1 MPATANNELQML
13 SPATKPRPVAG
24 GPQDLRSEMCPGA
37 DHAPN
42 KMSSASP
49 VAGEE
54 LDEAKAIQLA
64 HDGNHA
70 GFEYLY
76 RRHSRRYT
84 APVIWTCRFDQLR
97 NH

>member
-13 SPATKPRPVAG
+13 SPATKPRPIAG
-24 GPQDLRSEMCPGA
+24 GPHDLRSEMCPGA

-54 LDEAKAIQLA
+54 LDEVKAIQLA
-64 HDGNHA
+64 HNGNHA

-76 RRHSRRYT
+76 RRHSRRVHGSRY
-84 APVIWTCRFDQLR
+84 PDLPF
-97 NH
+97 